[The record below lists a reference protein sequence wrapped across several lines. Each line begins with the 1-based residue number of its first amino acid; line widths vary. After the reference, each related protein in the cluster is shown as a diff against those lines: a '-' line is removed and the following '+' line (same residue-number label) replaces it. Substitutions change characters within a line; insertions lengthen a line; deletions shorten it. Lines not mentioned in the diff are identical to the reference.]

1 MMDQQK
7 IEMLLQEPVIIVALI
22 VPIIIVLITQ
32 FSAQKAVAD
41 QAESS
46 KSKRVV
52 NLSIKKSEAKIVDKV
67 DCGEIENLAEFQN
80 GKLVMCRCWRSK
92 TFPYCDGR
100 ICDLSRHLFSALK
113 CQYYM
118 IVLHSCAQ
126 SSTWKQNRNRI
137 FILRTDIKRSIL
149 TISYILLRI
158 SCCT

>member
-100 ICDLSRHLFSALK
+100 ICDLSRHLSASIKVSIFHDSACCTPL
-113 CQYYM
+113 
-118 IVLHSCAQ
+118 LNQ
-126 SSTWKQNRNRI
+126 SSTW
-137 FILRTDIKRSIL
+137 
-149 TISYILLRI
+149 
-158 SCCT
+158 

>member
-32 FSAQKAVAD
+32 FSAQKAVTD
-41 QAESS
+41 QTESG

-100 ICDLSRHLFSALK
+100 IRDLSHHFFSALK
-113 CQYYM
+113 
-118 IVLHSCAQ
+118 
-126 SSTWKQNRNRI
+126 
-137 FILRTDIKRSIL
+137 F
-149 TISYILLRI
+149 
-158 SCCT
+158 